1 MFDDVPVAVLGSV
14 LKYID
19 NAGDEFVDNIRIAEH
34 GNKKSERL
42 YEEKNE
48 AVAVDSL
55 IIYMF
60 HLTLEVKNIIS
71 VIITDINNTF
81 HKIKEEK
88 YV

>member
-42 YEEKNE
+42 YEEKNRGGCCGF
-48 AVAVDSL
+48 VDY
-55 IIYMF
+55 IYVPF
-60 HLTLEVKNIIS
+60 
-71 VIITDINNTF
+71 DIRG
-81 HKIKEEK
+81 KK
-88 YV
+88 YYFGYNHGH

>member
-42 YEEKNE
+42 YEEKKRCGCCGF
-48 AVAVDSL
+48 VDY
-55 IIYMF
+55 IYVPF
-60 HLTLEVKNIIS
+60 
-71 VIITDINNTF
+71 DIRG
-81 HKIKEEK
+81 KK
-88 YV
+88 YYFGYNHGH